1 MTDEKKL
8 IERVLAGDSEAFS
21 DLMTIHEKQ
30 VYNLCLRMT
39 GGHPQDAQDLAQEAF
54 IKAWRGLQFY
64 KFESS
69 FSTWL
74 YRLTSNV
81 CIDFLR
87 QQKRRPMTSLTVSDE
102 SDEEIELEIADTAP
116 LPEQQV
122 LHREDQSQIAAALE
136 QLEDEFRL
144 ALTLRVVDDLSYE
157 QIGEVLDLKPGTVKS
172 RIARARTKLKKILLQ
187 NGNFFSSDSSNDTER
202 GLHHEM

>member
-1 MTDEKKL
+1 MTDEKNL
-8 IERVLAGDSEAFS
+8 IRQVLAGDQEAFAN
-21 DLMTIHEKQ
+21 LMALHEKQ

-39 GGHPQDAQDLAQEAF
+39 GHPEDARDLAQEAF
-54 IKAWRGLQFY
+54 LKAWRGLQFY

-87 QQKRRPMTSLTVSDE
+87 QQKKRGTVSLTVT
-102 SDEEIELEIADTAP
+102 DEEGEETELDLPDAEP

-122 LHREDQSQIAAALE
+122 LHREEQTAVAAAMQELE
-136 QLEDEFRL
+136 EEFRV
-144 ALTLRVVDDLSYE
+144 ALTLRVVDELSYE
-157 QIGEVLDLKPGTVKS
+157 EIGEILDLKPGTVKS
-172 RIARARTKLKKILLQ
+172 RIARARIKLKKILTE
-187 NGNFFSSDSSNDTER
+187 NGNLSSFGSSNKKREGDA
-202 GLHHEM
+202 L

>member
-8 IERVLAGDSEAFS
+8 IERVLAGDTEAFS
-21 DLMTIHEKQ
+21 DLMAIHEKQ

-39 GGHPQDAQDLAQEAF
+39 GHPEDAQDLAQEAF
-54 IKAWRGLQFY
+54 IKAWRGLRFY

-74 YRLTSNV
+74 YRLASNV

-87 QQKRRPMTSLTVSDE
+87 QQKRRAADSLTVTGEDGG
-102 SDEEIELEIADTAP
+102 DTELEIPDSAP
-116 LPEQQV
+116 MPEQQV
-122 LHREDQSQIAAALE
+122 TAREEQAQIAAALR
-136 QLEDEFRL
+136 QLDEEFRL
-144 ALTLRVVDDLSYE
+144 VLTLRVVEDLSYE
-157 QIGEVLDLKPGTVKS
+157 EIGAVMDLKPGTVKS

-187 NGNFFSSDSSNDTER
+187 NGNFFGEDSSNSSER
-202 GLHHEM
+202 GLHREM

>member
-8 IERVLAGDSEAFS
+8 IKRVLAGDPEAFS
-21 DLMTIHEKQ
+21 DLMAIHEKQ

-39 GGHPQDAQDLAQEAF
+39 GHPEDAQDLAQEAF
-54 IKAWRGLQFY
+54 IKAWRGLRFY

-87 QQKRRPMTSLTVSDE
+87 QQKRRATGSLTVT
-102 SDEEIELEIADTAP
+102 DEEGEETELEIVDPAP
-116 LPEQQV
+116 LPEQQASD
-122 LHREDQSQIAAALE
+122 REDQAQIAEALN
-136 QLEDEFRL
+136 QLEVEFRL

-187 NGNFFSSDSSNDTER
+187 NGNFFEENSSNSSER
-202 GLHHEM
+202 GLHREM

>member
-8 IERVLAGDSEAFS
+8 IESVLAGDPEAFS
-21 DLMTIHEKQ
+21 DLMAIHEKQ

-39 GGHPQDAQDLAQEAF
+39 GHPEDAQDLAQEAF
-54 IKAWRGLQFY
+54 IKAWRGLRFY

-87 QQKRRPMTSLTVSDE
+87 QQKRRATGSLTVTGDE
-102 SDEEIELEIADTAP
+102 GEEIELEIVDPAP
-116 LPEQQV
+116 LPEQQASD
-122 LHREDQSQIAAALE
+122 REDQAQIAEALN
-136 QLEDEFRL
+136 QLEEEFRL
-144 ALTLRVVDDLSYE
+144 ALTLRIVDDLSYE

-187 NGNFFSSDSSNDTER
+187 NGNFFEENSSNSSER
-202 GLHHEM
+202 GLHREM

>member
-8 IERVLAGDSEAFS
+8 IERVLSGDAEAFS
-21 DLMTIHEKQ
+21 DLMALHEKQ

-39 GGHPQDAQDLAQEAF
+39 GHQEDAKDLAQEAF

-87 QQKRRPMTSLTVSDE
+87 QQKRRATDCLIMTD
-102 SDEEIELEIADTAP
+102 DNGEETELEIVDSAP
-116 LPEQQV
+116 LPEQQAEA
-122 LHREDQSQIAAALE
+122 RENREQIASALL
-136 QLEDEFRL
+136 QLEEEFRL
-144 ALTLRVVDDLSYE
+144 ALTLRVVDELSYE
-157 QIGEVLDLKPGTVKS
+157 EIAEVLNLKPGTVKS
-172 RIARARTKLKKILLQ
+172 RIARARTKLKIILLQ
-187 NGNFFSSDSSNDTER
+187 NGNFFCNDSSNSTER
-202 GLHHEM
+202 RAAP

>member
-1 MTDEKKL
+1 MDEKKL
-8 IERVLAGDSEAFS
+8 IERVLAGDCEAFS
-21 DLMTIHEKQ
+21 DLMAIHEKQ

-39 GGHPQDAQDLAQEAF
+39 GHPEDAQDLAQEAF

-87 QQKRRPMTSLTVSDE
+87 QQKRRASGSLIMTN
-102 SDEEIELEIADTAP
+102 EEGEETELEIADPSP
-116 LPEQQV
+116 LPEQQAEI
-122 LHREDQSQIAAALE
+122 RENQSQIAAALL
-136 QLEDEFRL
+136 QLEEEFRL

-157 QIGEVLDLKPGTVKS
+157 EIGEVLDLKPGTVKS

-187 NGNFFSSDSSNDTER
+187 NGNFFGEDSSNSSER